1 MIEFIVSRI
10 DGQPIARY
18 RLVEPGDYMIGRDR
32 AHADIVIND
41 KSVSRQHA
49 VVRYRGGRVLIADAG
64 SLNGT
69 SVGAIDRIPSLSDE
83 LGERAFVPWEDGET
97 ATVGLFLIERIDEV
111 TRPIAR
117 AEAETELTSIQ
128 SAGKRKRCGR
138 VDQLS
143 LAARWRMR
151 LVLDGAIGL
160 PLALVIAF
168 GQAEGQG
175 LAPGPLA
182 FWLGLAL
189 TGMMLEPVYLM
200 LPFFGGDNAHPVLRH
215 AVATLIEAAITVA
228 VLRSDIV
235 PGFESCLLARLDRVT
250 HAEICV
256 TLALP
261 AGLVVSQLLAI
272 LLFQLIFVR
281 RLHLIGERRATRD
294 QSSAR
299 L

>member
-1 MIEFIVSRI
+1 MIEFIVARI
-10 DGQPIARY
+10 DGEPIARY
-18 RLVEPGDYMIGRDR
+18 RLVEPGDYTIGRDK

-49 VVRYRGGRVLIADAG
+49 ILRYRGGKVSIADAG

-69 SVGAIDRIPSLSDE
+69 GLGSSDRIPSRSDE
-83 LGERAFVPWEDGET
+83 LGENAFTPWNEGEF
-97 ATVGLFLIERIDEV
+97 ATVGLFSIERIDTE

-117 AEAETELTSIQ
+117 HGELTEVTSIQ
-128 SAGKRKRCGR
+128 AARTGRRGR

-151 LVLDGAIGL
+151 LALDGLIGL

-168 GQAEGQG
+168 GQADGQG
-175 LAPGPLA
+175 LASGPIA
-182 FWLGLAL
+182 FWAGLAL
-189 TGMMLEPVYLM
+189 IGLMLEPVYLM
-200 LPFFGGDNAHPVLRH
+200 LPFFGSDNAHPVLRH
-215 AVATLIEAAITVA
+215 AVATCIEAAVTLV
-228 VLRSDIV
+228 VLDSDLV

-256 TLALP
+256 TAALP
-261 AGLVVSQLLAI
+261 AGLAISQLLAI

-281 RLHLIGERRATRD
+281 RLHRWGERRVGWRKPATP
-294 QSSAR
+294 A
-299 L
+299 